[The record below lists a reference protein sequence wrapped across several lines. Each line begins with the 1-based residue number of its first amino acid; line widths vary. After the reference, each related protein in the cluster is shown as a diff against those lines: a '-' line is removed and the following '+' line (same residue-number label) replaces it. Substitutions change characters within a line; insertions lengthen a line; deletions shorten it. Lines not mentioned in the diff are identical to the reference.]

1 MTSMAERYDRL
12 SSRYQRWWAP
22 VLAPTA
28 RRLADDVAVLAT
40 GQPSARIVDVG
51 TGTGTVA
58 LELVER
64 YPHITVT
71 GVDASA
77 GMLDEARRQAGVR
90 LDGPAGQRLSFV
102 RGEAAEL
109 PFDAGAFDAAV
120 SSFVFQ
126 LVPDRF
132 AALREAHRVLRP
144 GGLLAVLSWLGD
156 EHEFPPDEA
165 FEDAID
171 ELELAVDDEPDDRR
185 SGNYPSVAAAAAQAR
200 RAGFREVRATA
211 AELVH
216 HYDPA
221 TYLRFLEEYAE
232 HSLFDGLGRRDRNHL
247 LDVARRRLRRLRPE
261 AFVWRMDVVT
271 VVGRRS

>member
-1 MTSMAERYDRL
+1 MTSMADRYDRL
-12 SSRYQRWWAP
+12 SSRYERWWAP

-28 RRLADDVAVLAT
+28 RRLTHDVATLVS
-40 GQPSARIVDVG
+40 GQPSAHIVDVG

-58 LELVER
+58 VELVER
-64 YPHITVT
+64 YPHVTVT

-77 GMLDEARRQAGVR
+77 GMLDEARRQARVR
-90 LDGPAGQRLSFV
+90 LGGTASRRIHFV

-156 EHEFPPDEA
+156 EHAFSPDEA

-171 ELELAVDDEPDDRR
+171 ELELTFDDEPDDRR

-200 RAGFREVRATA
+200 RAGFRDVRATA

-216 HYDPA
+216 HYDPGA
-221 TYLRFLEEYAE
+221 YLQFLEEYAE
-232 HSLFDGLGRRDRNHL
+232 HSLFDGLGRQDRDHL
-247 LDVARRRLRRLRPE
+247 RDVARRRLRRLRPE